1 MDHHDVYKSLRYK
14 FSRSAGWNN
23 FLPDQK
29 YNEFS
34 LCKFSG
40 DIMTDEDPI
49 NDEELE
55 DAGVEGEED
64 AEDVDEPID
73 SDEASYAGAAV
84 KATESEALEDFSIA
98 SRQKIRDEIED
109 QIAAFLA
116 RGGKINEVAPNVT
129 ADPPKKPTPDY
140 GGRPI

>member
-1 MDHHDVYKSLRYK
+1 
-14 FSRSAGWNN
+14 
-23 FLPDQK
+23 
-29 YNEFS
+29 
-34 LCKFSG
+34 
-40 DIMTDEDPI
+40 MTDEDPI

-55 DAGVEGEED
+55 ETNGEGDED
-64 AEDVDEPID
+64 AEEDLDAAGESED
-73 SDEASYAGAAV
+73 ASFAGSSTS
-84 KATESEALEDFSIA
+84 KASESEALEDFSIA
-98 SRQKIRDEIED
+98 SRRKVRDEIED

>member
-1 MDHHDVYKSLRYK
+1 
-14 FSRSAGWNN
+14 
-23 FLPDQK
+23 
-29 YNEFS
+29 
-34 LCKFSG
+34 
-40 DIMTDEDPI
+40 MTDEDPI

-55 DAGVEGEED
+55 DSGVEGEDD
-64 AEDVDEPID
+64 AEEGDEALD
-73 SDEASYAGAAV
+73 SDEASFSSPAS

-98 SRQKIRDEIED
+98 SRQKARDELEA

-116 RGGKINEVAPNVT
+116 KGGKINEVPANVT